1 MSGVRVK
8 IVRSDGAV
16 FGGWSSEHSEDG
28 WNIGCDGAWR
38 IPNDGI
44 EGVADLEYGVETSAN
59 VLKDGSSLV
68 SKRVNETDRT
78 LKMVCMSRDADF
90 ERQNAISF
98 FNPKY
103 SFELHISYR
112 GVTRWCAGEQ
122 IGFVAEAGN
131 VHAAPTITWT
141 LLCLDPYM
149 RSEDGN
155 ESSLTD
161 AAPMFGFPYVSHM
174 RKELPDKSKKPV
186 GSLASKMIFDG
197 ENTIYNSGDVA
208 TWFKIV
214 CKFKSNIK
222 NPVFTKDDKHVQ
234 LLREFNDGDELVI
247 DFESSPPKVT
257 VNGEN
262 AIQACSRDSDF
273 LGMEMQVGA
282 SVFNYTC
289 DNTDNRPYMSV
300 QVLFWKRYMGV

>member
-1 MSGVRVK
+1 M
-8 IVRSDGAV
+8 VRSDGAQMV
-16 FGGWSSEHSEDG
+16 FDGDESAGWSLPSEALAEFQALPISID
-28 WNIGCDGAWR
+28 
-38 IPNDGI
+38 
-44 EGVADLEYGVETSAN
+44 TSAN
-59 VLKDGSSLV
+59 VLRDGSALI
-68 SKRVNETDRT
+68 SKRVDECERDVTVVYDGDGDPRA
-78 LKMVCMSRDADF
+78 VRDA
-90 ERQNAISF
+90 ALSY
-98 FNPKY
+98 FNPKF
-103 SFELHISYR
+103 SFEAHVEYH
-112 GVTRWCAGEQ
+112 GVTRWCAGELSAVDFTIHDESWPC
-122 IGFVAEAGN
+122 IGTF
-131 VHAAPTITWT
+131 T
-141 LLCLDPYM
+141 LLCTDPYM

-174 RKELPDKSKKPV
+174 RQVLPDKSKKPV

-197 ENTIYNSGDVA
+197 ENTIYNTGDVP

-214 CKFKSNIK
+214 CRFKSVIK
-222 NPVFTKDDKHVQ
+222 NPAFTKDDKHVQ
-234 LLREFNDGDELVI
+234 LLREFADGDELVL

-289 DNTDNRPYMSV
+289 DNVSNRPYMSV

>member
-1 MSGVRVK
+1 MTDILIK
-8 IVRSDGAV
+8 RSDGKELKCT
-16 FGGWSSEHSEDG
+16 GGITTNG
-28 WNIGCDGAWR
+28 WTVEY
-38 IPNDGI
+38 
-44 EGVADLEYGVETSAN
+44 EGLADFLDVPIDIQTSAN
-59 VLKDGSSLV
+59 VLRDGSSLV
-68 SKRVNETDRT
+68 SKRVGECERT
-78 LKMVCMSRDADF
+78 ATILYVGTRPRATVRDEAL
-90 ERQNAISF
+90 SF
-98 FNPKY
+98 FNPKF
-103 SFELHISYR
+103 SFEVHVTHLGR
-112 GVTRWCAGEQ
+112 TRWCPGELSAVQ
-122 IGFVAEAGN
+122 F
-131 VHAAPTITWT
+131 TIEQENRPCRCTFSI
-141 LLCLDPYM
+141 LSIDPYM

-174 RKELPDKSKKPV
+174 RQVLPDKSKKPV

-197 ENTIYNSGDVA
+197 ENTIYNTGDVA

-214 CKFKSNIK
+214 CRFKSVIK

-234 LLREFNDGDELVI
+234 LLREFADGDELVV

-273 LGMEMQVGA
+273 LGMEMKVGA